1 MKIDIPAN
9 TKTVILNIVGDE
21 MIELKKKV
29 EEAKQVLGLKKN
41 WNLSE
46 AMGHQGRYID
56 RVLRDGVS
64 TNKQKEIVKTLNT
77 MIDLHKVDAEC
88 EKEIDN
94 PLAYICLNYHNQEIS
109 RLKKQLNESNHETID
124 KHTEYCE
131 LKARFNSIQDKNNSL
146 LIVINDHEQE
156 KSKLK
161 TEIQR
166 LQAELVSVHSDHR
179 DMFNDGQIKNFQI
192 NCLSKDVDEEK
203 ANVRMLNGEV
213 AELGGRVELWK
224 VLAWL
229 TLITLGFL
237 NIALGLVA

>member
-64 TNKQKEIVKTLNT
+64 TNKQKEIIKTLNM
-77 MIDLHKVDAEC
+77 MIDLNKADADC
-88 EKEIDN
+88 EKEIDGQFVGKD
-94 PLAYICLNYHNQEIS
+94 Y
-109 RLKKQLNESNHETID
+109 
-124 KHTEYCE
+124 
-131 LKARFNSIQDKNNSL
+131 
-146 LIVINDHEQE
+146 HEQE
-156 KSKLK
+156 KSELK

-166 LQAELVSVHSDHR
+166 LQSVLVEANNHNSDL
-179 DMFNDGQIKNFQI
+179 FNAGSIKNHKI
-192 NCLSKDVDEEK
+192 SCLSKDVDEEK

-213 AELGGRVELWK
+213 AELKEKLKGVRDGNTELLNKFEMWK
-224 VLAWL
+224 GLAWL
-229 TLITLGFL
+229 ALVIVGCLSVVLG
-237 NIALGLVA
+237 VVV